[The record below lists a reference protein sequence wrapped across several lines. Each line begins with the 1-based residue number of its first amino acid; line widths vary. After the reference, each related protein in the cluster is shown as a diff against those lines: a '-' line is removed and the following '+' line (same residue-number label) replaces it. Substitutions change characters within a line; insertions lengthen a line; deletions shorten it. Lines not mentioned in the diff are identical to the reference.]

1 MNEKS
6 SFNDPKMLKTE
17 MEKLIS
23 FEEKDNLLKS
33 QRKAGDEDPDKMGL
47 FSKYARVLSCSFV
60 TRTEET
66 ALAERP
72 KAWQK
77 GFS

>member
-1 MNEKS
+1 MNEKFS
-6 SFNDPKMLKTE
+6 IKDPRMLRTE
-17 MEKLIS
+17 VEKLIS
-23 FEEKDNLLKS
+23 FEHKDDLLKS
-33 QRKAGDEDPDKMGL
+33 QQQAGNGYCDEMELP
-47 FSKYARVLSCSFV
+47 SKYARVLSCSFV